1 MQGRKTR
8 TQKYCPCLSH
18 TLTNSTEFERKS
30 KYLLNQQLSSIHNY
44 FIMLLIIN
52 YHLRKWNWAW
62 NDFQPLCPQKKLLL
76 SYYSPLCTK
85 EFLLIRWLP
94 RLIASSTFSL
104 IIPNVR
110 GTARKSIS
118 HRGERKSHRW
128 PPIWR
133 STKCFPSSGN
143 DGDIRGD
150 ENWPCGSPRVRAPY
164 YASGNDN

>member
-18 TLTNSTEFERKS
+18 TLINSTEFERKS

-104 IIPNVR
+104 IILNVR

-118 HRGERKSHRW
+118 HRGERKSDHQYGGRRNVFHIVGKRRRHSRW
-128 PPIWR
+128 WKLALWF
-133 STKCFPSSGN
+133 T
-143 DGDIRGD
+143 
-150 ENWPCGSPRVRAPY
+150 PCACTLLRER
-164 YASGNDN
+164 